1 MPPVID
7 FAKLSLQDAL
17 DLAILIEEEA
27 KERYEEFAHQLGEH
41 HTPEAAAFFRT
52 MAANETRHGE
62 DLSLRRQDLFGD
74 APTAVTRAMLWDI
87 EAPDYDQSR
96 MFMSVHQAI
105 EVALDCE
112 IKAHDFF
119 DNALKYVKDAEVRRL
134 LEELREEE
142 KEHQRLVKAVM
153 AKLPPSTS
161 VGEPDDFADE
171 PVGH

>member
-7 FAKLSLQDAL
+7 FAKLSLKDAL

-27 KERYEEFAHQLGEH
+27 KERYEEFSHQLGEH
-41 HTPEAAAFFRT
+41 HTPEAASFFRT

-62 DLSLRRQDLFGD
+62 DLTLRRQDLFGD
-74 APTAVTRAMLWDI
+74 APTSVTRSMLWDV

-96 MFMSVHQAI
+96 MFMSARQAM

-119 DNALKYVKDAEVRRL
+119 NDALKYVDDPDVKHL
-134 LEELREEE
+134 LQELREEE

-153 AKLPPSTS
+153 EKLPPSKT

>member
-17 DLAILIEEEA
+17 DLAILIEDEA
-27 KERYEEFAHQLGEH
+27 RERYEEFAHQLGAH
-41 HTPEAAAFFRT
+41 HTPEAASFFRM
-52 MAANETRHGE
+52 MAANETKHGE
-62 DLSLRRQDLFGD
+62 NLQLRRQDLFGA
-74 APTAVTRAMLWDI
+74 APTRVTPSMLWDV

-96 MFMSVHQAI
+96 MFMSARQAMD
-105 EVALDCE
+105 VALQCE

-119 DNALKYVKDAEVRRL
+119 DDALKHVANADVKL
-134 LEELREEE
+134 LFSELRDEE
-142 KEHQRLVKAVM
+142 KEHQMLVKQVM

-161 VGEPDDFADE
+161 VITHDDFADD

>member
-7 FAKLSLQDAL
+7 FSKLSLQDAL

-41 HTPEAAAFFRT
+41 HTPDAAAFFKT

-74 APTAVTRAMLWDI
+74 APTKVTRAMLWDI

-96 MFMSVHQAI
+96 MFMSARQAMD
-105 EVALDCE
+105 VALECE

-119 DNALKYVKDAEVRRL
+119 DDALKFVNDADVKRL
-134 LEELREEE
+134 LEELRSEE
-142 KEHQRLVKAVM
+142 KDHQRLVKAAM
-153 AKLPPSTS
+153 DRLPQTAS
-161 VGEPDDFADE
+161 VGDPDDYSDE